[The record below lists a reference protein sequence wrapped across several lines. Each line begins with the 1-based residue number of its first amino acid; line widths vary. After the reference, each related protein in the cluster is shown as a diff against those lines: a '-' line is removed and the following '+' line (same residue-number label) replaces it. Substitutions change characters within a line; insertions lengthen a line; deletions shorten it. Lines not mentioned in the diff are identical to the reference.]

1 MISMIGAVGSTDGI
15 GAAPKADDPS
25 SADPTGGFA
34 GMLAGAMNTNAP
46 KTPDAA
52 PKPEGTSDLDHPDGT
67 DDSDAGAIGASH
79 GDGDKSGDSSKSAAK
94 ATTSTTSTTDVV
106 RSIGMLD
113 PTLQAKLSRV
123 MDRVRSE
130 TGHDVSVA
138 ETYRSQARQ
147 NALYAQGRQTPG
159 SVVTWTLDSKHTQG
173 RAVDL
178 VLDDGTADPSAYAS
192 LQRIAQ
198 EEGLHTLGPRDPGHL
213 ELPGTGTTTTDSTTR
228 LSIAP
233 ADATGTGAAEGNQ
246 VSVARLAQLANVSN
260 VQVAQVAQIASVA
273 HVAEVAQPGVTAAR
287 RPVSPTGGALPTGK
301 LVTAPANGMHAAQSQ
316 GTNGQS
322 QSDAGG
328 QGGRRSG
335 APWNGSDQT
344 GYGAFGGSTF
354 TLRAS
359 DFSNALSTD
368 ALTNTGPTGAER
380 AVSVISAMQDAPA
393 RPLSQLTM
401 SVDAGNG
408 VTDRIQVALRGD
420 SLATQIDAA
429 DPRAANAMSARA
441 DELVRALSKGGAQVD
456 SLQIRAATTTAATVA
471 AQTSGASHNGAG
483 NSSQSSAQS
492 RYQRAEAWQQQ
503 QDRQRS
509 QQDRRQQQRYQRGGQ
524 DQ

>member
-15 GAAPKADDPS
+15 GAAPKVDDPS

-52 PKPEGTSDLDHPDGT
+52 PKPEGTSDLDNPDGT
-67 DDSDAGAIGASH
+67 DDSDSGAIGASDS
-79 GDGDKSGDSSKSAAK
+79 DGDKPGDSSKSAAK
-94 ATTSTTSTTDVV
+94 ATTSTTDVV

-138 ETYRSQARQ
+138 ETYRSQSRQ
-147 NALYAQGRQTPG
+147 NALYAQGRETPG
-159 SVVTWTLDSKHTQG
+159 SVVTWTLNSKHTQG

-198 EEGLHTLGPRDPGHL
+198 EEGLRTLGPRDPGHL

-233 ADATGTGAAEGNQ
+233 ADATVTGAAAGNQ
-246 VSVARLAQLANVSN
+246 VSVARLAHLANVSN
-260 VQVAQVAQIASVA
+260 VQVAQVASVVQ
-273 HVAEVAQPGVTAAR
+273 VAEVAQPGVTAAR
-287 RPVSPTGGALPTGK
+287 RPGSPTGGALPTGK
-301 LVTAPANGMHAAQSQ
+301 PVTAPANGMYAAHSQ

-328 QGGRRSG
+328 QGGRGSG

-359 DFSNALSTD
+359 DFSNASSTD

-380 AVSVISAMQDAPA
+380 AVSVISAIQDAPA

-441 DELVRALSKGGAQVD
+441 DELVRALSKGGTQVD

-471 AQTSGASHNGAG
+471 AQTSGTSHNGAG